1 MGVSTKVSVT
11 KKGYSV
17 SHLSQG
23 PLTGPSGD
31 YQREAAEKDREYD
44 STASA
49 LEGKRELNAEETA
62 RLKQLWKKLVRMF
75 HPDLHEQD
83 LEKRKTYEL
92 LTQAINEAR
101 DRGDIELL
109 ELIAKD
115 PQAFI
120 LKQGWASVSLDGARG
135 LMELR
140 SLYEHLQARI
150 LEMIETLD
158 EVRASADYE
167 VFRAAEEDES
177 VIGRVVSAQRE
188 ELERE
193 IGELKADAE
202 RVAEEARELAGEVPF

>member
-1 MGVSTKVSVT
+1 
-11 KKGYSV
+11 
-17 SHLSQG
+17 L
-23 PLTGPSGD
+23 
-31 YQREAAEKDREYD
+31 EKDREYD

-49 LEGKRELNAEETA
+49 LEGKRELNDDETA

-83 LEKRKTYEL
+83 PEKRKTYEM

-120 LKQGWASVSLDGARG
+120 LKQGWASVSLDGGRG
-135 LMELR
+135 LKELR

-158 EVRASADYE
+158 DLRASAEMEIFRE
-167 VFRAAEEDES
+167 VEQDENVIDRIAA
-177 VIGRVVSAQRE
+177 AQRE
-188 ELERE
+188 ELELE
-193 IGELKADAE
+193 IAELKAEAE
-202 RVAEEARELAGEVPF
+202 RVADEARELAGDVPF

>member
-1 MGVSTKVSVT
+1 M
-11 KKGYSV
+11 
-17 SHLSQG
+17 
-23 PLTGPSGD
+23 
-31 YQREAAEKDREYD
+31 
-44 STASA
+44 
-49 LEGKRELNAEETA
+49 
-62 RLKQLWKKLVRMF
+62 
-75 HPDLHEQD
+75 
-83 LEKRKTYEL
+83 
-92 LTQAINEAR
+92 
-101 DRGDIELL
+101 L

-177 VIGRVVSAQRE
+177 VIGRIVVAQRE

-193 IGELKADAE
+193 IGELKVEAE
-202 RVAEEARELAGEVPF
+202 RIAEEAGELVGEVPF